1 MRRGAR
7 AAFAI
12 TLGLAPFGLVV
23 GVVADA
29 RGLSLLETLLM
40 SGLVFAGT
48 SQLVALELWSD
59 PAPVLAHLG
68 ETESE
73 RAAGFDVLIL
83 ADLLFKHPQHENM
96 VKTIEMT
103 LGRRRDAG
111 GRRHDLDGRR
121 GRGGG
126 RDAAPGGH
134 ARDQHADD

>member
-1 MRRGAR
+1 VDGATGGGERRGAAMTAAGLRRGAR

-59 PAPVLAHLG
+59 PAPVVAG
-68 ETESE
+68 
-73 RAAGFDVLIL
+73 RA
-83 ADLLFKHPQHENM
+83 
-96 VKTIEMT
+96 
-103 LGRRRDAG
+103 RRAG
-111 GRRHDLDGRR
+111 GEP
-121 GRGGG
+121 
-126 RDAAPGGH
+126 AAWRPW
-134 ARDQHADD
+134 ARPWPRCWTG